1 MSRPGAR
8 LACSSAD
15 FGDRARRPRASGAL
29 NFAQFDLGTQ
39 TVNDEKKADI
49 PTLDW
54 EHLDSRFDK
63 EAGLILFQKRID
75 RLRNPRN
82 DQVFE
87 RLVLESADW
96 VNMVAL
102 DCKRRCVMIR
112 QYRFGVGYTTLE
124 TPGGMVDPGED
135 SFTAAKRELLEETGY
150 VSEKWSYLG
159 AVEPNPA
166 VHNHLCHH
174 WLAEDAE
181 LMHTQD
187 LGEGELIAVELMSE
201 ESVRA
206 AVQSGELKHALAL
219 SVLARVYSL
228 WPLPFRHA

>member
-1 MSRPGAR
+1 MSDG
-8 LACSSAD
+8 
-15 FGDRARRPRASGAL
+15 
-29 NFAQFDLGTQ
+29 
-39 TVNDEKKADI
+39 KKTGI
-49 PTLDW
+49 STLDW
-54 EHLDSRFDK
+54 KHLDSRVDE

-82 DQVFE
+82 QQVFE

-102 DCKRRCVMIR
+102 DRERRCVMIR

-135 SFTAAKRELLEETGY
+135 SFAAATRELLEETGY

-174 WLAEDAE
+174 WLAEDAD
-181 LMHTQD
+181 LAYAQD
-187 LGEGELIAVELMSE
+187 LGEGELIAVELMAE
-201 ESVRA
+201 DEVRA

-219 SVLARVYSL
+219 SALARVYSL